1 MYNYY
6 GDFMSKKRN
15 KEKLIRIILNQGSID
30 AKENYDKLLELLIDE
45 PIAINVDK
53 EEERT
58 FGEKLADK
66 ITAIAGSWTFILLF
80 CLFLFIWMFLN
91 LTVFTNVDPYPFI
104 LLNLVLS
111 CIAAIQAPIIMM
123 SQNREAKRESLKSTN
138 DFKTNIKSELI
149 LEKLYDKMEEILRN
163 QNKILD
169 YIDKDDISLG
179 DDETDIS
186 QDDNESDISQDNE
199 DKVTIDEIDIYNDV
213 FEENENKLDN

>member
-1 MYNYY
+1 
-6 GDFMSKKRN
+6 MSKKRN

-30 AKENYDKLLELLIDE
+30 AKENYDDLLQLLIDE

-53 EEERT
+53 DEERT

-66 ITAIAGSWTFILLF
+66 ITAIAGSWGFILSF
-80 CLFLFIWMFLN
+80 ILFLFLWMFI
-91 LTVFTNVDPYPFI
+91 NVNMVDAMDPYPFI

-149 LEKLYDKMEEILRN
+149 LEKLYDKMEEILRK
-163 QNKILD
+163 QNKILE
-169 YIDKDDISLG
+169 YIDNNNIN
-179 DDETDIS
+179 I
-186 QDDNESDISQDNE
+186 DNN
-199 DKVTIDEIDIYNDV
+199 IDIGK
-213 FEENENKLDN
+213 EEKSDNNIEEVEVEEEKSDN

>member
-1 MYNYY
+1 
-6 GDFMSKKRN
+6 MSKKRN

-30 AKENYDKLLELLIDE
+30 AKENYDDLLQLLIDE

-53 EEERT
+53 DEERT

-66 ITAIAGSWTFILLF
+66 ITAIAGSWGFILSF
-80 CLFLFIWMFLN
+80 ILFLFLWMFI
-91 LTVFTNVDPYPFI
+91 NVNMVDAMDPYPFI

-149 LEKLYDKMEEILRN
+149 LEKLYDKMEEILRK
-163 QNKILD
+163 QNKILE
-169 YIDKDDISLG
+169 YIDNNNINIDNNIDISK
-179 DDETDIS
+179 EEKS
-186 QDDNESDISQDNE
+186 DNNIEEVEVEEEKSDN
-199 DKVTIDEIDIYNDV
+199 
-213 FEENENKLDN
+213 

>member
-1 MYNYY
+1 
-6 GDFMSKKRN
+6 MSKKRN

-30 AKENYDKLLELLIDE
+30 AKENYDDLLQLLIDE

-53 EEERT
+53 DEERT

-66 ITAIAGSWTFILLF
+66 ITAIAGSWGFIISF
-80 CLFLFIWMFLN
+80 IAFLFLWMFI
-91 LTVFTNVDPYPFI
+91 NVNMVDAMDPYPFI

-149 LEKLYDKMEEILRN
+149 LEKLYDKMEEILRK
-163 QNKILD
+163 QNKILE
-169 YIDKDDISLG
+169 YIDKNDI
-179 DDETDIS
+179 D
-186 QDDNESDISQDNE
+186 
-199 DKVTIDEIDIYNDV
+199 IDE
-213 FEENENKLDN
+213 EEPLENNIEEVIVEEEKDTI

>member
-1 MYNYY
+1 MVIN
-6 GDFMSKKRN
+6 MSRKRN
-15 KEKLIRIILNQGSID
+15 KEKLIRILLNQGSID
-30 AKENYDKLLELLIDE
+30 AKENYDELLELLIDE

-66 ITAIAGSWTFILLF
+66 IAAIAGSWGFIF
-80 CLFLFIWMFLN
+80 SFISFLAIWMIVN
-91 LTVFTNVDPYPFI
+91 LVVVNSPDPYPFI

-149 LEKLYDKMEEILRN
+149 LEKLYDKMELILKN
-163 QNKILD
+163 QDKIIK
-169 YIDKDDISLG
+169 YID
-179 DDETDIS
+179 E
-186 QDDNESDISQDNE
+186 DNNNNNNNE
-199 DKVTIDEIDIYNDV
+199 DGNNNSI
-213 FEENENKLDN
+213 

>member
-1 MYNYY
+1 
-6 GDFMSKKRN
+6 MSKKRN

-30 AKENYDKLLELLIDE
+30 AKENYDDLLQLLIDE

-53 EEERT
+53 DEERT

-66 ITAIAGSWTFILLF
+66 ITAIAGSWGFILSF
-80 CLFLFIWMFLN
+80 ILFLFLWMFIN
-91 LTVFTNVDPYPFI
+91 IHMADAMDPYPFI

-149 LEKLYDKMEEILRN
+149 LEKLYDKMEEILRK
-163 QNKILD
+163 QNKILE
-169 YIDKDDISLG
+169 YIDNNNINIDNNIDISK
-179 DDETDIS
+179 EEKS
-186 QDDNESDISQDNE
+186 DNNIEEVEVEEEKSDN
-199 DKVTIDEIDIYNDV
+199 
-213 FEENENKLDN
+213 